1 LIMRRVV
8 ALIYATVVAYFLYAP
23 WNYVFLDSVIAESAG
38 KPNKGSHFSA
48 PVMAASAGFV
58 D

>member
-1 LIMRRVV
+1 MRRVV

-58 D
+58 E